1 MVGPLIKVQR
11 ALGREAR
18 ARARVCR
25 LPTSK
30 SIGRD
35 LSQRASG
42 ARAHEVKRMG
52 PHINP
57 RKDFEAYGV
66 GDPLVRL

>member
-11 ALGREAR
+11 ALGRE

-35 LSQRASG
+35 LSQRGSG
-42 ARAHEVKRMG
+42 ARAHEVRRMG